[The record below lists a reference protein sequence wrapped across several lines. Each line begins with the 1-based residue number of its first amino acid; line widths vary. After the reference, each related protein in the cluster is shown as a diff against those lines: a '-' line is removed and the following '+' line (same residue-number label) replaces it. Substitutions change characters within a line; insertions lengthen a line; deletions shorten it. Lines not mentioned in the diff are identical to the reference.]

1 MPTWTFGATK
11 ASAKRSSGDSF
22 EPFAPRS
29 SRKREM
35 KSSPVWM
42 AERFLDRG
50 DRPRGGGR
58 RRGEEHRVALLGGEP
73 TALHRLA
80 QRAADRRRS
89 EGGAEV
95 GEDLLRVAVRF
106 AEDVAVD
113 IQDPRR
119 LVLHPV
125 VVPLLRHPKGASLAT
140 TARSPKPSWIPF
152 KNLRTPCTFSLSSAQ
167 TKNML

>member
-1 MPTWTFGATK
+1 M
-11 ASAKRSSGDSF
+11 
-22 EPFAPRS
+22 
-29 SRKREM
+29 
-35 KSSPVWM
+35 
-42 AERFLDRG
+42 
-50 DRPRGGGR
+50 
-58 RRGEEHRVALLGGEP
+58 ALLGCEP

-140 TARSPKPSWIPF
+140 TARSPKPSWIPL
-152 KNLRTPCTFSLSSAQ
+152 KNVGNACTFSVSIAH
-167 TKNML
+167 TKNIGNRSVFAKS

>member
-11 ASAKRSSGDSF
+11 ASAKRH
-22 EPFAPRS
+22 
-29 SRKREM
+29 
-35 KSSPVWM
+35 

-58 RRGEEHRVALLGGEP
+58 RRGEEHRVALLGCEP

-89 EGGAEV
+89 EGGAQV
-95 GEDLLRVAVRF
+95 SEDLLCVVVRF
-106 AEDVAVD
+106 AEDVPVD
-113 IQDPRR
+113 VQDPRR

-140 TARSPKPSWIPF
+140 TARSPKPSWIP
-152 KNLRTPCTFSLSSAQ
+152 LETLEIHA
-167 TKNML
+167 LLV